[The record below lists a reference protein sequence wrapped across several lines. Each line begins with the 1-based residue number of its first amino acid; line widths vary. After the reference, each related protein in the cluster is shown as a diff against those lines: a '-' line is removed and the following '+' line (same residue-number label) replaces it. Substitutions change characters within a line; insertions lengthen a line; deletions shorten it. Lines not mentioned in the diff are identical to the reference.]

1 MSTAFI
7 VLLAIYLAGVIFNFV
22 KLMLWNKADNVN
34 YTGFAD
40 YVTAAIFSLSSWLF
54 WIACGSSW
62 AVYYT
67 SKFWKWLKKKLTK

>member
-1 MSTAFI
+1 MSTAVI

-22 KLMLWNKADNVN
+22 KLMLWNKADNVD

-54 WIACGSSW
+54 WIFSRQ
-62 AVYYT
+62 T
-67 SKFWKWLKKKLTK
+67 LPWKTCHYIS